1 VSIKVKDNAG
11 RGVDAGT
18 AYFVA
23 AQHEGSDAEGVV
35 RLKSVRNCFLI
46 LPFEQAS
53 SLDMSGV
60 PYVEGK
66 LGLYVVGADAVELAG
81 VLGGELRRPMS
92 HGFISAKEEQ
102 GKELTQL
109 ILAQIVGKPLTE
121 DEPVAFSVPGAV
133 YKPETFASAGS
144 GIGNHINLGFH
155 TNFFKEMFAA
165 KGFKPLPVNEAM
177 AVVYSETL
185 KQKREDDAKLTG
197 LAISFGAGMTNVALV
212 YKSLLVRSF
221 SIPIGGDYIDR
232 SAAETTGTS
241 IAQVTLLKE
250 QGVDLRT
257 GTLVKRD
264 DTHDNQSDRQAEA
277 IAMTYRDL
285 LQKLTETANAFF
297 ADPAN
302 RTEIPVVVP
311 VIVSGGTAM
320 APGFMEVFDEI
331 FMNGLQARFKFHA
344 EAQLATNPLD
354 SVARGCLTY
363 ARMYQQKQK

>member
-1 VSIKVKDNAG
+1 VSAKSKDNAG

-35 RLKSVRNCFLI
+35 RLKSVRNCFLV

-53 SLDMSGV
+53 SLDMSEV

-109 ILAQIVGKPLTE
+109 ILGQIVGKPAVE
-121 DEPVAFSVPGAV
+121 EEPVAFSVPGVV
-133 YKPETFASAGS
+133 YKPEMFQSTS
-144 GIGNHINLGFH
+144 NHINLGFH

-212 YKSLLVRSF
+212 YKSLLVRAF
-221 SIPIGGDYIDR
+221 SIPIGGDYIDK
-232 SAAETTGTS
+232 SAAEATGS
-241 IAQVTLLKE
+241 PIAQVTLLKE

-257 GTLVKRD
+257 GKLVKKD
-264 DTHDNQSDRQAEA
+264 DTHDNQSERQAEA

-285 LQKLTETANAFF
+285 LTKLTETANLFF

-311 VIVSGGTAM
+311 VIVSGGTAL

-344 EAQLATNPLD
+344 EAQLAANPLD

-363 ARMYQQKQK
+363 ARMFQQKQK

>member
-1 VSIKVKDNAG
+1 MKDNAG

-23 AQHEGSDAEGVV
+23 AQHEGSDAENVV
-35 RLKSVRNCFLI
+35 RLKSVRNCFLV

-53 SLDMSGV
+53 SLDMSEV

-66 LGLYVVGADAVELAG
+66 LGLYVVGSDAVELAG

-109 ILAQIVGKPLTE
+109 ILSQIAGKPVV
-121 DEPVAFSVPGAV
+121 DNEPVAFSVPGNV
-133 YKPETFASAGS
+133 YKPETFAHQAVT
-144 GIGNHINLGFH
+144 NHTNLNFH
-155 TNFFKEMFAA
+155 TNFFKEMFTA

-177 AVVYSETL
+177 AVVYSEAIR
-185 KQKREDDAKLTG
+185 QKREEDPKLTG

-212 YKSLLVRSF
+212 FKSMLVRAF
-221 SIPIGGDYIDR
+221 SMPIGGDYIDH
-232 SAAETTGTS
+232 SAAEATGS
-241 IAQVTLLKE
+241 PVSQITLLKE
-250 QGVDLRT
+250 QGIDLTSGKIVNRN
-257 GTLVKRD
+257 

-277 IAMTYRDL
+277 IAMTYREL
-285 LQKLTETANAFF
+285 LQKLVETSNAFF

-302 RTEIPVVVP
+302 RVEIPVVVP
-311 VIVSGGTAM
+311 VIVSGGTAL

-331 FMNGLQARFKFHA
+331 FMNGLQVRFKFHA
-344 EAQLATNPLD
+344 EAQLAANPLD
-354 SVARGCLTY
+354 SVARGCLTF
-363 ARMYQQKQK
+363 ARMYQQKQKA